1 MKIRVLLILAAVIS
15 GIHFLNIFT
24 GYQISRFGI
33 SPRVVETLPHIY
45 SAPLLHGNTAHL
57 VNNLIGLMVFSSLC
71 LLRGIKFYLWSSF
84 IIITL
89 TGLMVWL
96 FARPAIHIGASGWIF
111 GLWSLT
117 IAMAWFDRRF
127 INIVIAVFVIFFY
140 GGMFYGV
147 LPGRPGVSFESHL
160 FGAVAGVICAL
171 LMAKTRRYERVRK
184 R

>member
-1 MKIRVLLILAAVIS
+1 MKIRVLLILAAVLS

-24 GYQISRFGI
+24 GYELSRFGI
-33 SPRVVETLPHIY
+33 FPRIVETLPHIY

-57 VNNLIGLMVFSSLC
+57 VNNLIGLMVFSGLC

-84 IIITL
+84 IIVTL